1 MPRSDPFYEH
11 LQVAAAVNDAGAPPP
26 PEWTA
31 LRQRFDAYLTPT
43 QSIVNRL
50 TTAVIDGDPDADI
63 PLLKALAAAEAMDP
77 ASGGKAV
84 AHLRDR
90 VLHRLREIYAAV
102 AGANYAKV
110 AGQFDDAATRF
121 TDTANTVDVE
131 SDAAS
136 MIDKPDK
143 AWRAYLDAESFANAL
158 TKLVPPL
165 CAAATLATGIDIHPS
180 DQLAV
185 LPLVADTSGHK
196 RRAVWDAFDTKG
208 GRCGH
213 WQALHRANITIR
225 AAELEHYQQPY
236 RRPLPVQ
243 RVQEQI
249 PGAPRGEI
257 RWVEIDPEE
266 RHPEPI
272 DPRRPSKRAVIA

>member
-1 MPRSDPFYEH
+1 LPD
-11 LQVAAAVNDAGAPPP
+11 
-26 PEWTA
+26 
-31 LRQRFDAYLTPT
+31 
-43 QSIVNRL
+43 
-50 TTAVIDGDPDADI
+50 AVIDGDPDADI
-63 PLLKALAAAEAMDP
+63 PLLKALAAAEQMDP
-77 ASGGKAV
+77 ATGGKSV

-90 VLHRLREIYAAV
+90 VLHRLREIYTAV
-102 AGANYAKV
+102 AGANYRAI
-110 AGQFDDAATRF
+110 AAQFDNAAKRF
-121 TDTANTVDVE
+121 TDVANTVDVE
-131 SDAAS
+131 ADPVS
-136 MIDKPDK
+136 MLKANDKVRQGFL
-143 AWRAYLDAESFANAL
+143 AAESYANEL
-158 TKLVPPL
+158 TRLVPPL
-165 CAAATLATGIDIHPS
+165 CAAATLATRIDIHPS

-196 RRAVWDAFDTKG
+196 RRAVWDAFDTTG

-213 WQALHRANITIR
+213 WGALHRANITIR
-225 AAELEHYQQPY
+225 AADLDTYQQPY

>member
-1 MPRSDPFYEH
+1 M
-11 LQVAAAVNDAGAPPP
+11 
-26 PEWTA
+26 T
-31 LRQRFDAYLTPT
+31 
-43 QSIVNRL
+43 RL
-50 TTAVIDGDPDADI
+50 I
-63 PLLKALAAAEAMDP
+63 
-77 ASGGKAV
+77 
-84 AHLRDR
+84 
-90 VLHRLREIYAAV
+90 
-102 AGANYAKV
+102 
-110 AGQFDDAATRF
+110 
-121 TDTANTVDVE
+121 
-131 SDAAS
+131 
-136 MIDKPDK
+136 
-143 AWRAYLDAESFANAL
+143 
-158 TKLVPPL
+158 PPL
-165 CAAATLATGIDIHPS
+165 CAAATLATGIIDIHPS

-196 RRAVWDAFDTKG
+196 RRAVRNAFDTKG